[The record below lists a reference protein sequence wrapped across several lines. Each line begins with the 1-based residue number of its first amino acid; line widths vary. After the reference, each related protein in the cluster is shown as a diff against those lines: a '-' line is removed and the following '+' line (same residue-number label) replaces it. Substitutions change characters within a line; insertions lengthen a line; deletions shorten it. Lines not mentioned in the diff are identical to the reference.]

1 MVMGIIILAIGCLVF
16 LVSFLM
22 EPLNAPQQTVQ
33 YLSYVCSTLLFC
45 TGFICIKLN
54 SVSNEIQGNME
65 NLARTNKHLLETTV
79 SSSSKATSAASNSS
93 MVSGDTWTC
102 KNCGEVNKATS
113 SSCKGCGSYK

>member
-1 MVMGIIILAIGCLVF
+1 MVMAIIILAIGCIVF
-16 LVSFLM
+16 LSGFLM
-22 EPLNAPQQTVQ
+22 DPVSAAQQTVQ
-33 YLSYVCSTLLFC
+33 YLTYVCSTLFLC
-45 TGFICIKLN
+45 TGFVCIKLN
-54 SVSNEIQGNME
+54 SVSNEIQVNME